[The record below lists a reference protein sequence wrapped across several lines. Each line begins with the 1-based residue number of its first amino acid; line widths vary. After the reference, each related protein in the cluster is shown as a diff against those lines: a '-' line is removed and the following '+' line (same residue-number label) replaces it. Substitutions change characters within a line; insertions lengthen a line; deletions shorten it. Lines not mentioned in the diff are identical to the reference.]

1 MYLIYFYGRG
11 NFKKRKKILKIIV
24 LYCDLLFFF
33 LKFFLF
39 SVDNFIFKMFEFIRC
54 IWELF

>member
-1 MYLIYFYGRG
+1 MCY
-11 NFKKRKKILKIIV
+11 FKKRKKILKIIV

-54 IWELF
+54 I